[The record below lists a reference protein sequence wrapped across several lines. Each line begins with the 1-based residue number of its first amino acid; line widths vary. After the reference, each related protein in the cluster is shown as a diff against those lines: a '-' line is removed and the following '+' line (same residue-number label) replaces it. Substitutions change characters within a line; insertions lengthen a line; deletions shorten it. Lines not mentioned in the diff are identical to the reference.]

1 MIDIPYLRPPC
12 RKRKTFFMIV
22 SVWYWIFEYI
32 EKLAKKGR
40 CIFLTLEYILNTI
53 REAVRLHESET
64 QRKPPKIGVTQY
76 LRAYLERNIF

>member
-1 MIDIPYLRPPC
+1 
-12 RKRKTFFMIV
+12 MIV

-64 QRKPPKIGVTQY
+64 KALQRKPPKIGVTQY
-76 LRAYLERNIF
+76 LCAYLERNIF